1 MMEADGKPWPS
12 ATTSTP
18 GSEKLECTV
27 CRDLGWVRID
37 VPYGDPWFGKLVPCR
52 DCELGRSLA
61 QQASL
66 VRTERWC
73 TQLPEKNFVTFQ
85 SRGGAVDIA
94 LRAARAFAENP
105 HRCLILWGSRGTGKT
120 HLCAAVVNRLR
131 ERGVSAGFFTAPDLL
146 DMLRSGYAR
155 GDYDELLN
163 GLRNLDVLALDD
175 LGVEKETD
183 WATEKLFQIINH
195 RYNKNLP
202 LMISTNMNPEL
213 FEARLADR
221 LCDNAWSLR
230 IQLGAES
237 WRRKT
242 P

>member
-1 MMEADGKPWPS
+1 MTGHAVRWAIRRNRFAPRGFDFTHWHWTLD
-12 ATTSTP
+12 ANTTLC
-18 GSEKLECTV
+18 GRRIIIG
-27 CRDLGWVRID
+27 RDD
-37 VPYGDPWFGKLVPCR
+37 VPLFPETDDLSDVVDCKICRRRLTLFGA
-52 DCELGRSLA
+52 DAEQ
-61 QQASL
+61 QQAL
-66 VRTERWC
+66 GEQETPR
-73 TQLPEKNFVTFQ
+73 
-85 SRGGAVDIA
+85 
-94 LRAARAFAENP
+94 
-105 HRCLILWGSRGTGKT
+105 RCLILWGSRGTGKT